1 MTQPIIIESRRLL
14 DLIIEIRLFI
24 PGIVPDRGDY
34 WLSEN
39 KNIGRRC
46 SLITPIIRV
55 LITAS
60 DDRCLPNS
68 ARVSY
73 AWLFENT
80 IQHM

>member
-39 KNIGRRC
+39 KKHR
-46 SLITPIIRV
+46 SAV
-55 LITAS
+55 LT
-60 DDRCLPNS
+60 D
-68 ARVSY
+68 
-73 AWLFENT
+73 NT
-80 IQHM
+80 HHPSINHS